1 VYGAFSAVAFY
12 GVGQSANLLA
22 DKYGTAFWGSGSPGR
37 VVLHGAAGCASASVA
52 GGSCGHGAVSAAFA
66 EAAGPNVSSVTGG
79 SKVAGFVGAVVAG
92 GGAARLSGGKFA
104 NGAATGAFSYLYN
117 ELAHYKGTP
126 DERLAL
132 AGYSGGVTVPE
143 ETSRSWGSYLPGTE
157 AGDRAAQYWADMQV
171 RTGNPLYAVP
181 GTLAS
186 LWTPDTATTT
196 ALTLGSAGAVSIAER
211 AGVLWMRA
219 YPNAGGEGL
228 GVQWSG
234 RNLIRFD
241 WHQFTL
247 NGERVF
253 RPHVDIPSMGIKH
266 WPW

>member
-1 VYGAFSAVAFY
+1 
-12 GVGQSANLLA
+12 
-22 DKYGTAFWGSGSPGR
+22 
-37 VVLHGAAGCASASVA
+37 
-52 GGSCGHGAVSAAFA
+52 
-66 EAAGPNVSSVTGG
+66 
-79 SKVAGFVGAVVAG
+79 
-92 GGAARLSGGKFA
+92 
-104 NGAATGAFSYLYN
+104 
-117 ELAHYKGTP
+117 
-126 DERLAL
+126 
-132 AGYSGGVTVPE
+132 
-143 ETSRSWGSYLPGTE
+143 
-157 AGDRAAQYWADMQV
+157 MQV